1 MLGVER
7 LLEEAFE
14 LLFELRLLFLSARL
28 PLLLLLFKVVNL
40 LLKHLNVQLELLL
53 DLDVV
58 TDLCLI
64 VLKLLLILLR
74 GQVKRLERAGKVT
87 CGSIVHIETT
97 WSQMLGGL
105 IRTGFLLLLESEL
118 HKVIELCLNVGEDSE
133 T

>member
-74 GQVKRLERAGKVT
+74 G
-87 CGSIVHIETT
+87 
-97 WSQMLGGL
+97 
-105 IRTGFLLLLESEL
+105 
-118 HKVIELCLNVGEDSE
+118 
-133 T
+133 